1 MLGLTTVKF
10 TRQSSFS
17 GRKAGS
23 FTGLTGALYSEG
35 TLEGAGMSL
44 CSLIEP
50 YLETPYDELPAEVKS
65 HVAGSFAPDNWNQT
79 SPAARS
85 DWAYRCDVMREED
98 EAVSAQIISTNA
110 YWFEL
115 QSEILSTERD
125 IADWRLRVEKGGQD
139 GPTNTKLGA
148 LQTKLAALHARWHQ
162 PDDSVAREQLAAG
175 RAAIDLAPAVLN
187 IARALEFL
195 SESSGVTW
203 TEAQLLSLVSKN
215 DICLYADVPPWTP
228 LHIIQW
234 EDIGLRKR
242 PFIKPGRAVL
252 AILHPDHVQELWVT
266 GQSSTSTTVSEEPFS
281 VGINYVYLD
290 DPVTVFRRDVRLTQ
304 RTLMQVLKKWEESR
318 QPIAPLGVFDNV
330 AEDPSYASAGKCEEP
345 TTVTR
350 SESLGLPVTALP
362 SGPTWI
368 LKAQERVRDPLAT
381 MIYQTLK
388 AAQAAGHPRPK
399 ARQVME
405 AIAESKHSDF
415 IELTDH
421 DEIKFLDKN
430 GNPDTADIEEVRSR
444 INRITIVR

>member
-1 MLGLTTVKF
+1 
-10 TRQSSFS
+10 
-17 GRKAGS
+17 
-23 FTGLTGALYSEG
+23 
-35 TLEGAGMSL
+35 MSL

-50 YLETPYDELPAEVKS
+50 YLETPYDELPADVKS
-65 HVAGSFAPDNWNQT
+65 HVAGSFAPDNWDRT

-115 QSEILSTERD
+115 QSEILRTERD
-125 IADWRLRVEKGGQD
+125 IAEWRLRGEKGGRQD
-139 GPTNTKLGA
+139 DPMNTKFAA

-162 PDDSVAREQLAAG
+162 PDDTVAREQLAAG
-175 RAAIDLAPAVLN
+175 RAAIDVAPAVLN

-195 SESSGVTW
+195 SESTRVTW

-252 AILHPDHVQELWVT
+252 AILHPDHVQELWVS
-266 GQSSTSTTVSEEPFS
+266 GQSSTSTTVSEKPFS

-304 RTLMQVLKKWEESR
+304 EILIKVLKKWEESR
-318 QPIAPLGVFDNV
+318 QPMAPLGLFDNV
-330 AEDPSYASAGKCEEP
+330 GEDLSNASAGKCEP
-345 TTVTR
+345 TTAAR
-350 SESLGLPVTALP
+350 SESPGLPVTAG
-362 SGPTWI
+362 SNDPTWI

-388 AAQAAGHPRPK
+388 AAKAAGHPRPK